1 MMAIARFRPAV
12 AVWSGLAV
20 MGAVLCSTSLP
31 ARAFGGTG
39 SVMGRIVL
47 PRADAPS
54 VSSTR
59 SARSQYVLHCAG
71 CHGTD
76 GAGSVSG
83 DVPDLRRIGRF
94 LALDGGRSY
103 VVKVPGVMASGLDDA
118 QVAGVVN
125 WVLATLARDTAPT
138 GQPPYDAAEI
148 ASARGRPLVDVA
160 AERHRLLKQA
170 QERGIEL
177 Y

>member
-1 MMAIARFRPAV
+1 MKAV
-12 AVWSGLAV
+12 ARVRRAEAVWAGLVV
-20 MGAVLCSTSLP
+20 MGAVLCSSSLP

-39 SVMGRIVL
+39 SVVGRIVL

-54 VSSTR
+54 VSSTT

-71 CHGTD
+71 CHGVD
-76 GAGSVSG
+76 GAGSASG

-118 QVAGVVN
+118 QVATVVN
-125 WVLATLARDTAPT
+125 WVLTTLARDTAPT

-148 ASARGRPLVDVA
+148 ATARGRPLVDVA